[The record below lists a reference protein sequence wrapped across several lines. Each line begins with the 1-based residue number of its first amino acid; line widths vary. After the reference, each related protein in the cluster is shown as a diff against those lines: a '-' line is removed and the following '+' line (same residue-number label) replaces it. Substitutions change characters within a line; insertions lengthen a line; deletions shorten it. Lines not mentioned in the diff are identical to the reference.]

1 MIRKF
6 VLGQRRPVIDVL
18 LAVVISVFLMA
29 GFGIWYTQRAI
40 SRMEHKFCDL
50 VVLSDDAYKQPLPP
64 GIPVTAT
71 RQKLA
76 EANHKLREDLN
87 CDGKR

>member
-6 VLGQRRPVIDVL
+6 VLGQRRPLIDVL
-18 LAVVISVFLMA
+18 LAVVISIALMA
-29 GFGIWYTQRAI
+29 GFGVWYTQRSIAQ
-40 SRMEHKFCDL
+40 MERKFCTL

-64 GIPVTAT
+64 GIPNSPT

-76 EANHKLREDLN
+76 AANHQLRGDLH
-87 CDGKR
+87 CDDK